1 MLYVY
6 RFRLYPNRKQK
17 EFLNRQIGHCR
28 FVYNQL
34 LEIAINDFKT
44 KGKKWNFYEYKKL
57 LPKLKEQYPFL
68 KEANSQSL
76 QEAVRWLDRAFKNF
90 FKGLS
95 GFPKFKKK
103 KRTNAVVIP
112 QHFKIEGNR
121 VKIPKLKTPIKFKKH
136 REIEGKIKSISIVR
150 TPTGKYYLNVLV
162 DREIKPLPPTDKVVA
177 VDVGLTHFATLSTG
191 EKIENP
197 RYLER
202 TLRRIKRL
210 QRKLSRKV
218 KGSKNYQ
225 KLAKRLA
232 KLYEKVKNQRDD
244 FLHKLSKK
252 LIGDNQAVIVE
263 DLGVKELLEKGNLS
277 RQIAD
282 ASWRRFI
289 SFLEYKAKWYG
300 RILIKVNRYF
310 PSSKLCSVCGYKK
323 GDLKLSDRKWKCPKC
338 GTLHDRDINAATN
351 LLKEGLKKLK
361 KMGSPTLRAVGLEQP
376 ELTPVERANNST
388 CAKAQG

>member
-6 RFRLYPNRKQK
+6 RFRLYPNK
-17 EFLNRQIGHCR
+17 EQRDFLNKQIGHCR
-28 FVYNQL
+28 FVYNKL
-34 LEIAINDFKT
+34 LEIAINDFKNN
-44 KGKKWNFYEYKKL
+44 GKKWNFYEYKKL

-68 KEANSQSL
+68 KGANSQSL
-76 QEAVRWLDRAFKNF
+76 QEAVRWLDRAFKDF
-90 FKGLS
+90 FKGLR

-112 QHFKIEGNR
+112 QHFKIEGNK
-121 VKIPKLKTPIKFKKH
+121 VKIPKLKTSIKFKKH
-136 REIEGKIKSISIVR
+136 REIEGKIKGISIVR

-177 VDVGLTHFATLSTG
+177 IDVGLTHFATLSTG

-225 KLAKRLA
+225 KLAQRLA

-263 DLGVKELLEKGNLS
+263 DLDVKELLEKGNLS

-282 ASWRRFI
+282 ASWSRFLT
-289 SFLEYKAKWYG
+289 FLEYKAKWYG
-300 RILIKVNRYF
+300 RVLIKINRYF

-323 GDLKLSDRKWKCPKC
+323 EDLKLSERKWKCPKC
-338 GTLHDRDINAATN
+338 GTLHNRDVNAAIN
-351 LLKEGLKKLK
+351 LLNEGLKQLK
-361 KMGSPTLRAVGLEQP
+361 KKGSPTTIALSPYGLR
-376 ELTPVERANNST
+376 LTLNGR
-388 CAKAQG
+388 

>member
-6 RFRLYPNRKQK
+6 RFRLYPNKNQK

-28 FVYNQL
+28 FVYNKL

-44 KGKKWNFYEYKKL
+44 NGKKWNFYEYKKL

-112 QHFKIEGNR
+112 QHFKIGGNK

-197 RYLER
+197 KYLER

-225 KLAKRLA
+225 KLAQRLA

-252 LIGDNQAVIVE
+252 LIGDNQAIIVE
-263 DLGVKELLEKGNLS
+263 NLSVKELLEKGNLS

-282 ASWRRFI
+282 ASWSRFI
-289 SFLEYKAKWYG
+289 SFLEYKAKWYKLYSIKLIPCFALHG

-310 PSSKLCSVCGYKK
+310 PSSKLCNVCGYKK
-323 GDLKLSDRKWKCPKC
+323 EDLKLSDRKWECPKC
-338 GTLHDRDINAATN
+338 GALHDRDINAALN
-351 LLKEGLKKLK
+351 LLKEGLKQLK
-361 KMGSPTLRAVGLEQP
+361 KKGSPT
-376 ELTPVERANNST
+376 
-388 CAKAQG
+388 